1 MAQSDSGIG
10 NVTPNA
16 KLVQMAMFYSRSYM
30 LCAAARL
37 RIADALGDE
46 VHSVDHLAETCQAD
60 VDALYRL
67 LRALANIGITEETMP
82 KHFRLTPFERPLR
95 RDVAPVGMASRRLLG
110 GSARRQ
116 LVPAYRLHPN
126 GPCLTGA

>member
-16 KLVQMAMFYSRSYM
+16 ELVRMAMSYPRSYL

-37 RIADALGDE
+37 GIADALGDE
-46 VHSVDHLAETCQAD
+46 VRSVDHLAETCQAD

-67 LRALANIGITEETMP
+67 LRRKFVIAPLKRNFRPRATLAS
-82 KHFRLTPFERPLR
+82 
-95 RDVAPVGMASRRLLG
+95 MA
-110 GSARRQ
+110 
-116 LVPAYRLHPN
+116 
-126 GPCLTGA
+126 T